1 MKTTIMLKV
10 NPMIATESIPKK
22 YSEDFEPFKITE
34 GQTLA
39 DIGKAFEIDMEG
51 IVAITQDGPINKEY
65 ILKDGDKIHIL
76 PLLIGG

>member
-22 YSEDFEPFKITE
+22 YSEDFEPFEITK
-34 GQTLA
+34 GKTLA
-39 DIGKAFEIDMEG
+39 DIVRVFKIDMEE
-51 IVAITQDGPINKEY
+51 IVVITQVGPINKEY
-65 ILKDGDKIHIL
+65 ILKEGDKIHIL

>member
-10 NPMIATESIPKK
+10 NPMIATDLIPKK
-22 YSEDFEPFKITE
+22 YLEDFEPFKITE

-39 DIGKAFEIDMEG
+39 DIVRVFKIDMEE
-51 IVAITQDGPINKEY
+51 IVVITQVGPINKEHV
-65 ILKDGDKIHIL
+65 LKDGDKIYIL